1 MGISQATLEL
11 LIQLKDE
18 ASGAL
23 GGIAGS
29 LSSLGGVA
37 LGLAA
42 GGVAAFGA
50 AIVSGLGDAREAD
63 QLLAQT
69 QAVITSTGNAAGTSA
84 QHIVDYASS
93 LSDAAGASLFGDDQI
108 QQSENLLLTFTN
120 IKGASLDAATA
131 MTVDLAQAM
140 GGAPKDSA
148 IQLGKALNDPIKGI
162 SALTKIGVTFTD
174 EQKTQI
180 KAMQDAGN
188 MAGAQAVI
196 LGELNREFGGSA
208 QAAANADGGMAQF
221 TGRLGEAKEALGHAV
236 IPLLNM
242 LVGVLNANVMPIIE
256 SAAQTF
262 GNLIKAF
269 QTGAS
274 EGGGIIGGLSNAFYS
289 LDSISPIFD
298 NIGDAVVNIG
308 NVINTVIAAF
318 QEAGDPILGL
328 GAAINS
334 LLSSVFGLNT
344 SIGFLVT
351 DIINGLISGV
361 QNIIS
366 TISGL
371 IDSFQTAD
379 EWSSSLGETISTIL
393 TSILGG
399 ELAGA
404 LGTFAEWLNTRI
416 PEAIQVASAAVQTI
430 STFITT
436 TLIPALFSA
445 WSVIQT
451 NVLPVLASLAAQFL
465 TDLPIAIDGVV
476 SFISTTLLPAFN
488 QVASFIGANIQPVLA
503 GLAAVI
509 VAIIVPAFI
518 SWAVATATAAAANIA
533 AAIAVAIAWAP
544 LILTLAAIGVAAA
557 LLYAAWTSNFLG
569 IQTIVANVWATLQP
583 IFAALVSWLSG
594 IIAGA
599 VQGLAVLWSSTLQ
612 PALTTVGNII
622 QTVIMPIL
630 QALATVAIAIVKI
643 EVQALAT
650 LWTSALQP
658 ALNAVWGFIQGSLMP
673 ILQVLA
679 TGAIAVVKTE
689 VQNLSNL
696 WNNTLKPALDAVW
709 GFISGS
715 VIPILQTLANDAIAG
730 VKVATQTLSDLWN
743 NTLKPAIETIAGLIS
758 GGLTSA
764 FNTVTGIIH
773 GAETAFDNVRGAV
786 DSVIG
791 TINGFISTLESVH
804 VPDWLQGHSPPPMA
818 NWFSDISDSVS
829 TLAGNSLSAL
839 QSSLSAITPGV
850 SGITNSIS
858 GVMDSLISQVSSATN
873 AIGNMF
879 SAFGSA
885 QGAASGLGGTVSSLG
900 DSFGGISVPN
910 WLEAHSPPPMA
921 TWLDTIRQNAASL
934 NNEMTNLLSGSSQ
947 NNFAFA
953 PANTAGAGAQNVNL
967 NITVDITGV
976 SSKGAEEG
984 AYGGVKR
991 ALEEIGI
998 DAYVKRKL
1006 R

>member
-1 MGISQATLEL
+1 VGISQATLEL

-93 LSDAAGASLFGDDQI
+93 LSDAAGTSLFGDDQI

-174 EQKTQI
+174 EQKAQI
-180 KAMQDAGN
+180 AAMQGAGD

-208 QAAANADGGMAQF
+208 AAAANADGGMAQF

-256 SAAQTF
+256 STAQAF
-262 GNLIKAF
+262 GDFIKAF

-274 EGGGIIGGLSNAFYS
+274 DGGGIIGGLSSAFHS
-289 LDSISPIFD
+289 LDSVSPIFGS
-298 NIGDAVVNIG
+298 IGDAIVSVSGIIG
-308 NVINTVIAAF
+308 
-318 QEAGDPILGL
+318 G
-328 GAAINS
+328 
-334 LLSSVFGLNT
+334 
-344 SIGFLVT
+344 
-351 DIINGLISGV
+351 
-361 QNIIS
+361 IIS
-366 TISGL
+366 TVSSL
-371 IDSFQTAD
+371 VSSFQSAG
-379 EWSSSLGETISTIL
+379 ESSSSLGTTISTTL
-393 TSILGG
+393 TPILGG
-399 ELAGA
+399 ELATA
-404 LGTFAEWLNTRI
+404 IGTFVDWLSIRI
-416 PEAIQVASAAVQTI
+416 PEGITSVSNFVTNTLLPALSSLWTIIQTSILPVVASLV
-430 STFITT
+430 
-436 TLIPALFSA
+436 
-445 WSVIQT
+445 
-451 NVLPVLASLAAQFL
+451 AQFL
-465 TDLPIAIDGVV
+465 TVLPGAID
-476 SFISTTLLPAFN
+476 T
-488 QVASFIGANIQPVLA
+488 
-503 GLAAVI
+503 I
-509 VAIIVPAFI
+509 VALVSANLQPILVGLGAALLAIVVPAFI
-518 SWAVATATAAAANIA
+518 AWAAAAVGAATATIIA
-533 AAIAVAIAWAP
+533 LAP
-544 LILTLAAIGVAAA
+544 VLIPIAAIGAAAA
-557 LLYAAWTSNFLG
+557 LLYAAWNSNFLG
-569 IQTIVANVWATLQP
+569 IQTIVANIWSTLQP
-583 IFAALVSWLSG
+583 IFANLIARLSVEIPFALQLLSG
-594 IIAGA
+594 FWNN
-599 VQGLAVLWSSTLQ
+599 VLL
-612 PALTTVGNII
+612 PALNQVWSFIQNNIL
-622 QTVIMPIL
+622 PIFNF
-630 QALATVAIAIVKI
+630 LATVAIAIVKVEI
-643 EVQALAT
+643 QALAA
-650 LWTSALQP
+650 LWTNVLQP
-658 ALNAVWGFIQGSLMP
+658 ALNIIWGFIQNSLMP
-673 ILQVLA
+673 ILQTLA
-679 TGAIAVVKTE
+679 TVAIAVVKTE

-715 VIPILQTLANDAIAG
+715 VIPVLQTLATDAITG
-730 VKVATQTLSDLWN
+730 VKIATQTLADLWN
-743 NTLKPAIETIAGLIS
+743 NIFKPAIETVAGLIS

-804 VPDWLQGHSPPPMA
+804 VPEWLQGHSPPPMA

-858 GVMDSLISQVSSATN
+858 GVMDNLISQVSSATN

-921 TWLDTIRQNAASL
+921 AWLNTIRQNAASL
-934 NNEMTNLLSGSSQ
+934 NSEMSNLMSGSSQ

-953 PANTAGAGAQNVNL
+953 GTSASGAGTQNVNL
-967 NITVDITGV
+967 SITVDITGA

-991 ALEEIGI
+991 SLEEIGL
-998 DAYVKRKL
+998 DAYMKRRL

>member
-1 MGISQATLEL
+1 VGISQATLEL

-18 ASGAL
+18 ASVGLLSVGGNLTAIATGGLALVETGFRAL
-23 GGIAGS
+23 GD
-29 LSSLGGVA
+29 
-37 LGLAA
+37 
-42 GGVAAFGA
+42 
-50 AIVSGLGDAREAD
+50 AINSGLSDAREAD

-93 LSDAAGASLFGDDQI
+93 LSDAAGTSLFGDDQV
-108 QQSENLLLTFTN
+108 QASENMLLTFTN
-120 IKGASLDAATA
+120 IKGDVLDLATA
-131 MTVDLAQAM
+131 MTVDMAQAFKSTPEQMSVMIGKLLNSADAM
-140 GGAPKDSA
+140 GAAK
-148 IQLGKALNDPIKGI
+148 KMGI
-162 SALTKIGVTFTD
+162 SFTD
-174 EQKTQI
+174 EQMKLG
-180 KAMQDAGN
+180 KAMFDAGD
-188 MAGAQAVI
+188 MAGYQKLV
-196 LGELNREFGGSA
+196 LSELSKEFGGSA

-256 SAAQTF
+256 SAAQAF
-262 GNLIKAF
+262 GDFIKAF

-289 LDSISPIFD
+289 LGNVSPIF
-298 NIGDAVVNIG
+298 NSIGDAIVNVG
-308 NVINTVIAAF
+308 
-318 QEAGDPILGL
+318 G
-328 GAAINS
+328 
-334 LLSSVFGLNT
+334 
-344 SIGFLVT
+344 
-351 DIINGLISGV
+351 IIDG
-361 QNIIS
+361 IIS
-366 TISGL
+366 TVSGL
-371 IDSFQTAD
+371 VSSFQSAG
-379 EWSSSLGETISTIL
+379 ESSSSLGTTISTTL
-393 TSILGG
+393 TPILGG
-399 ELAGA
+399 ELATA
-404 LGTFAEWLNTRI
+404 IGTFVDWLSIRI
-416 PEAIQVASAAVQTI
+416 PEG
-430 STFITT
+430 IT
-436 TLIPALFSA
+436 
-445 WSVIQT
+445 SVSNFVT
-451 NVLPVLASLAAQFL
+451 N
-465 TDLPIAIDGVV
+465 
-476 SFISTTLLPAFN
+476 TLLPALSSLWTVI
-488 QVASFIGANIQPVLA
+488 QTSILPVVASLVTQFLTALPGAIDTIVALVSANLQPILV
-503 GLAAVI
+503 GLGTALLVI
-509 VAIIVPAFI
+509 VVPAFI
-518 SWAVATATAAAANIA
+518 AWAAAAVS
-533 AAIAVAIAWAP
+533 AAIATIAALAP
-544 LILTLAAIGVAAA
+544 ILIPIAAIGIAAG

-569 IQTIVANVWATLQP
+569 IQTTVTTVWAALQP
-583 IFAALVSWLSG
+583 IFATLVTWLSG
-594 IIAGA
+594 VIAGA
-599 VQGLAVLWSSTLQ
+599 VQGLAVLWSSVLQ

-643 EVQALAT
+643 EVQALAA
-650 LWTSALQP
+650 LWVNVLQP
-658 ALNAVWGFIQGSLMP
+658 ALSAVWGFIQGSLMP

-679 TGAIAVVKTE
+679 TVAIAIVKTE

-709 GFISGS
+709 GFISGN
-715 VIPILQTLANDAIAG
+715 VIPILQTLANDAITG
-730 VKVATQTLSDLWN
+730 VKTATQTLADLWN
-743 NTLKPAIETIAGLIS
+743 NTFKPAIETIAGLIS

-804 VPDWLQGHSPPPMA
+804 VPEWLQGHSPPPMA

-858 GVMDSLISQVSSATN
+858 GVMDNLISQVSSATN

-885 QGAASGLGGTVSSLG
+885 QGAASSLGGTVSGLG

-934 NNEMTNLLSGSSQ
+934 NSEMSNLLSGSSQ

-953 PANTAGAGAQNVNL
+953 GASAAGAGAQSVNL
-967 NITVDITGV
+967 NITVDITGT

-991 ALEEIGI
+991 SLEEIGL
-998 DAYVKRKL
+998 DAYMKRRL